1 MPSNP
6 GMAEQES
13 EISQSRSTRSARCVL
28 QGAFDPSIVRSA
40 MPSPELEAANA
51 ITESIRFPT
60 ASPAQFARVTASRLT
75 DSKHRTLRIS
85 LIACSAALLQ
95 VVP

>member
-13 EISQSRSTRSARCVL
+13 EISQSRSARCVL
-28 QGAFDPSIVRSA
+28 QGAFDPSTVRSA

-85 LIACSAALLQ
+85 LIACSAAVLQ